1 MTEPSSSVAAWL
13 AGAATAGAVLG
24 LQYDALVPGL
34 LGGLMALSFAAPTTR
49 MRMAIAVATSTVLAG
64 YGAPVAAV
72 LLMQWLPPTDTQAA
86 RALSAVAI
94 GLLAQQIVTAAQTIV
109 TSAPGAVVK
118 AFTDLLGRFTGG
130 SR

>member
-1 MTEPSSSVAAWL
+1 MTEPSSGVAAWL

-49 MRMAIAVATSTVLAG
+49 MRMALAVATSTVLAG

-72 LLMQWLPPTDTQAA
+72 VLMQWLPPTDAPAA

-94 GLLAQQIVTAAQTIV
+94 GLLAQQLVIAAQAIV

-118 AFTDLLGRFTGG
+118 AVADLLARFTGG